1 MNQEKKMNKVYLPHF
16 DNGMS
21 YSDHSDITYGKV
33 YTNIED
39 AINFILQEHEGNYG
53 EIEPYIITKEN
64 YFDENWHER
73 YDYYGKRLPYL
84 FQPDVT
90 KLPEYDYRKELSHD
104 ELEEFAYIEIL
115 EVE

>member
-21 YSDHSDITYGKV
+21 YSDHSDVTFGKV

-39 AINFILQEHEGNYG
+39 AINFILQGYEGDYG
-53 EIEPYIITKEN
+53 EMESYIVTKEN
-64 YFDENWHER
+64 YFDENWHKN
-73 YDYYGKRLPYL
+73 YGFGESRLPYL
-84 FQPDVT
+84 FQPDAS
-90 KLPEYDYRKELSHD
+90 KLPEYDYRREMNYED
-104 ELEEFAYIEIL
+104 INDFAYIEIL

>member
-1 MNQEKKMNKVYLPHF
+1 MNQEKKINKVYLPHF

-21 YSDHSDITYGKV
+21 YSDHSDVTFGKV

-39 AINFILQEHEGNYG
+39 AINFILQGYEGDYG
-53 EIEPYIITKEN
+53 EMEPYIITKEN
-64 YFDENWHER
+64 YFDDKWHKSYAFGES
-73 YDYYGKRLPYL
+73 RLPYL

-90 KLPEYDYRKELSHD
+90 KLPEYDYRAELSHD

-115 EVE
+115 EVK